1 MFVVT
6 CSRHYISTVFHLL
19 WLTLGPK
26 QMNTECCRQ
35 NECGYATFLKAFHH
49 SIPLLA
55 YASRCYEVCI
65 YYVLHSIYMPVHSS
79 YFYGTTWKCVECS
92 TSIWAHESAS
102 CYLRPG
108 RTGRGGSIVLKTGK
122 KTTQGG
128 RRLLASGDLGG
139 HGWEG
144 HCWRNQVLGLIHSTQ
159 TVFPECVEAS
169 TAAN

>member
-1 MFVVT
+1 MTSVDVVLWST
-6 CSRHYISTVFHLL
+6 EAVPVMQRFKSISSLYSSF
-19 WLTLGPK
+19 
-26 QMNTECCRQ
+26 
-35 NECGYATFLKAFHH
+35 
-49 SIPLLA
+49 A

-65 YYVLHSIYMPVHSS
+65 YYVLRSIYMPVCSG

-108 RTGRGGSIVLKTGK
+108 RTGRRQSSVLKTGK

-144 HCWRNQVLGLIHSTQ
+144 HCWGNQVLGLIHSAQ
-159 TVFPECVEAS
+159 TVFPGCVEAS